1 MDAGLCFLMISRNQ
15 AFYLPSGVWISIGT
29 FVWEKGENILPLCW
43 FAIVWVTFQASSE
56 RCKTRDPLA
65 SLLFLKS
72 P

>member
-43 FAIVWVTFQASSE
+43 FAIVCGRFRISGLDWNFEEFRTH
-56 RCKTRDPLA
+56 RIR
-65 SLLFLKS
+65 
-72 P
+72 